1 MANWL
6 SLDHAFQQG
15 PQLCH
20 HSRRS
25 LRYGVILTDIHFSLL
40 SILPLVAVA
49 TRFLCLTVTVQ
60 SAMQGALHHLRL
72 ASYSSSMTQNPFSG
86 GRRKPYMSSM
96 TT

>member
-72 ASYSSSMTQNPFSG
+72 ANHDYGSQAYYGKSMVSALQTYG
-86 GRRKPYMSSM
+86 
-96 TT
+96 